1 MRSGARRS
9 AGRGRRRILV
19 SSSFEDTRSPLDIE
33 ADHERPHKDR
43 RHGPC
48 ETCVSGAKEELGSCA
63 RRSAG
68 TGRRI
73 VLVAQSF
80 EDQMGPLNAEIGDER
95 PPEDRRL
102 QSRDTCGSGAEEEMA
117 SSGRRSAGTG
127 RQIIAVARCFED
139 TRRPLDVEVG
149 DKRPHKDRRLRP
161 CDSYVSGAMGERV
174 RRARRSVGP

>member
-1 MRSGARRS
+1 MRGAVHVEDGGAYWSQALLRTQEVPSTSKLTTSDPTRTGDMGHVKHVSLVRRKS
-9 AGRGRRRILV
+9 WEAVRGAVQVQDGESYWSHSHLRTKWAPSMPKLAT
-19 SSSFEDTRSPLDIE
+19 SD
-33 ADHERPHKDR
+33 
-43 RHGPC
+43 
-48 ETCVSGAKEELGSCA
+48 
-63 RRSAG
+63 
-68 TGRRI
+68 
-73 VLVAQSF
+73 
-80 EDQMGPLNAEIGDER
+80 

>member
-1 MRSGARRS
+1 
-9 AGRGRRRILV
+9 
-19 SSSFEDTRSPLDIE
+19 
-33 ADHERPHKDR
+33 
-43 RHGPC
+43 
-48 ETCVSGAKEELGSCA
+48 
-63 RRSAG
+63 
-68 TGRRI
+68 
-73 VLVAQSF
+73 
-80 EDQMGPLNAEIGDER
+80 MGPLNAEIGDER